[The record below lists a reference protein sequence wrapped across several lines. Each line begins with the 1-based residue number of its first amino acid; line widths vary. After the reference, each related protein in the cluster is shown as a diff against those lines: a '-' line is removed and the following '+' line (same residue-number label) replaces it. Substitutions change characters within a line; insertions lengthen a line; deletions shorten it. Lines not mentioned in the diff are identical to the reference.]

1 MIGRGK
7 GLGVLGARVTAAP
20 LTFPPDFVFGVAT
33 SAYQTEGG
41 IENDWSD
48 WEAQGRLHDPAARCG
63 RACGHWE
70 RFFDDVSLITQLGA
84 TAYRFSIEWARVEP
98 KRGEW
103 NDEAWSGY
111 RARAE
116 ALVKAGVRPVVTLHH
131 FTHPRWFHAETPWT
145 EPASLVAW
153 KRYVEKCAEVL
164 EGLDAAIITLNEPNV
179 FVLGGYL
186 AGEMPPG
193 IKDGRQYWAAS
204 VNLMRAHVIARQAFL
219 ERAKGRP
226 VQLGISQHVQVFAP
240 ERRWHPID
248 QALTRLAEANFN
260 HAFLEALT
268 VGTLSIKMPG
278 LTAGKTRLDGAEKSQ
293 DFLGINYYTRS
304 HLRFV
309 TQAPYVTF
317 RFKDVHHRG
326 LTDIGWEYYPEGFGW
341 VLKQMKRYPQPIWV
355 TENGL
360 DDRAGAR
367 RSTFL
372 FDHLSELLT
381 ARAQGVNVT
390 HYLHWSLMDNFE
402 WLEAYGPRFGLY
414 RVNFETLERTATPAC
429 EYYRRTIAS
438 RTLEAPR

>member
-1 MIGRGK
+1 MS
-7 GLGVLGARVTAAP
+7 AP
-20 LTFPPDFVFGVAT
+20 LTFPPEFVFGVAT

-41 IENDWSD
+41 IENDWTD
-48 WEAQGRLHDPAARCG
+48 WEERGRLHDAKARCG

-70 RFFDDVSLITQLGA
+70 RFFDDISLITRLGV

-98 KRGEW
+98 RRGEW
-103 NDEAWSGY
+103 NDEAWAGY

-116 ALVKAGVRPVVTLHH
+116 ALVKAGIRPVVTLHH

-145 EPASLVAW
+145 APSSLVAW

-164 EGLDAAIITLNEPNV
+164 EGIDAAIITLNEPNV
-179 FVLGGYL
+179 FALGGYL

-193 IKDGRQYWAAS
+193 LKDGRLYWAAS
-204 VNLMRAHVIARQAFL
+204 VNLMRAHVLARQAFL
-219 ERAKGRP
+219 DRAKGKP
-226 VQLGISQHVQVFAP
+226 LELGISQHLQVFAP

-268 VGTLSIKMPG
+268 IGTLSIKMPG
-278 LTAGKTRLDGAEKSQ
+278 VSAGKTRIDGAEKSQ

-309 TQAPYVTF
+309 AGAPYVAF
-317 RFKDVHHRG
+317 RFKDVHQRG

-341 VLKQMKRYPQPIWV
+341 VLKQMRRYPQPIWV

-360 DDRAGAR
+360 DDRAGTR
-367 RSTFL
+367 RPGFL
-372 FDHLSELLT
+372 FDHLEQLLA

-414 RVNFETLERTATPAC
+414 RVDFETLQRTPTPAC
-429 EYYRRTIAS
+429 EYFRRLIET
-438 RTLEAPR
+438 RVLEAPKPSR